1 MGGGGDAGVGVTG
14 EESESGGGDEASE
27 QTGSQEAHST
37 VHESGQNLGHTCT
50 RL

>member
-1 MGGGGDAGVGVTG
+1 MWMHFKTAK
-14 EESESGGGDEASE
+14 ASE
-27 QTGSQEAHST
+27 QTGLQEAHST